1 MKIKQLILVFKLI
14 STLSFSQTEID
25 VLVEIESGSTIKY
38 EYKKG
43 AIVCDSVENKVR
55 IIDYLN
61 YPFNYGFIIN
71 SSKQQDN
78 DYLDAVL
85 IGNRISSGD
94 TLSGRVICMIETID
108 NDEEDNKVVLIHSS
122 SSLYKNVQNLNDLNT
137 YYPGVIEI
145 IKIWFDNYKKE
156 SEVKRVLNTE
166 QTMKKISDYL
176 LK

>member
-1 MKIKQLILVFKLI
+1 MLV
-14 STLSFSQTEID
+14 
-25 VLVEIESGSTIKY
+25 
-38 EYKKG
+38 
-43 AIVCDSVENKVR
+43 
-55 IIDYLN
+55 
-61 YPFNYGFIIN
+61 
-71 SSKQQDN
+71 
-78 DYLDAVL
+78 
-85 IGNRISSGD
+85 GNRISSGD